1 MAVSYGFKRDSNG
14 MESTPQRVVAYGGN
28 GFFGRVIVDELL
40 RSSTTQIEIASRT
53 AHSVE
58 YAGYDYRVR
67 FVESDLRLKTG
78 LTSATTSPRYVIDR
92 HSFANRTLAKQSAIW
107 FQNWPGVTRLYSGR
121 GKRRLPSLAQ
131 DYPLGGYKMSA
142 RSLPRFCTTSD
153 SLPQRTLPMR
163 STCARG
169 LEESPTCHDLAHS

>member
-58 YAGYDYRVR
+58 YAGCRPLHRTTLLADTKCLPGACPAFVPPATHSPSALSPCAQPAQGASRSRLRVMTLLIHESEFCYRV
-67 FVESDLRLKTG
+67 E
-78 LTSATTSPRYVIDR
+78 
-92 HSFANRTLAKQSAIW
+92 
-107 FQNWPGVTRLYSGR
+107 
-121 GKRRLPSLAQ
+121 
-131 DYPLGGYKMSA
+131 
-142 RSLPRFCTTSD
+142 
-153 SLPQRTLPMR
+153 QRTL
-163 STCARG
+163 S
-169 LEESPTCHDLAHS
+169 SNHQF